1 MITKQDLSLMEENK
15 RIIRRYNERLDEKG
29 FVHESLGW
37 TRDNVISRLNELIA
51 LIPNDG
57 GRYKILD
64 VGCGLGSLVDCLEQS
79 NLNFEYL
86 GIDINPRLIGKCK
99 EVYPQYEFQLLND
112 DFDYNSLDFDYALV
126 SGVFN
131 HVRTD
136 GDEKNFMKSMIGK
149 YFALAKKGVVWNLLT
164 DRVDYFTDHNV
175 NYNVFDTLEF
185 CYSLTN
191 SVAMMNTH
199 LKFEASFAVYKS
211 NFDRETLRLR
221 AL

>member
-1 MITKQDLSLMEENK
+1 MNENE
-15 RIIRRYNERLDEKG
+15 RIIKRYDDRLDAKG

-37 TRDNVISRLNELIA
+37 TRDNVMSRLNELIA

-57 GRYKILD
+57 GSYKILD
-64 VGCGLGSLVDCLEQS
+64 VGCGLGSLVDCLEHS
-79 NLNFEYL
+79 TLNFEYL
-86 GIDINPRLIGKCK
+86 GIDINPRLIRKCK
-99 EVYPQYEFQLLND
+99 EVYPDYEFQLLNEE
-112 DFDYNSLDFDYALV
+112 FDYDCLVYDYALM

-136 GDEKNFMKSMIGK
+136 GNEKNFMQSMIGK

-164 DRVDYFTDHNV
+164 DRVEYNTDHNV
-175 NYNVFDTLEF
+175 NYNVFETLEF

-199 LKFEASFAVYKS
+199 LRFEASFAIYKS
-211 NFDRETLRLR
+211 SFDRETLRLR

>member
-1 MITKQDLSLMEENK
+1 MEENEKIIK
-15 RIIRRYNERLDEKG
+15 RYDDRLDAKG

-37 TRDNVISRLNELIA
+37 TRDNVMIRLKELIA

-57 GRYKILD
+57 SRYKILD
-64 VGCGLGSLVDCLEQS
+64 VGCGLGSLVDCLEHS
-79 NLNFEYL
+79 DLNFEYL
-86 GIDINPRLIGKCK
+86 GIDINPRLIEKCK
-99 EVYPQYEFQLLND
+99 EVYPEYEFQLLNE
-112 DFDYNSLDFDYALV
+112 DFDYDCLVYDYALM

-131 HVRTD
+131 HIRTD
-136 GDEKNFMKSMIGK
+136 GNEKNFMQSMIGK

-164 DRVDYFTDHNV
+164 DRVEYNTDHNV
-175 NYNVFDTLEF
+175 NYNVLETLEF

-199 LKFEASFAVYKS
+199 LRFEASFAIYKS
-211 NFDRETLRLR
+211 SFDRETLRLR